1 MNWPVLDFKIE
12 ISEKKKLKRQQ
23 KKFKQQANLVDIL
36 KKDRT
41 ILSNQACSQWAN
53 LTYFKSSRKLDPK
66 MSNFAHCAKQKNSN
80 LKIQDA
86 FWPKFGQSKIII
98 FLIL

>member
-1 MNWPVLDFKIE
+1 MNWPVLDFEIE

-53 LTYFKSSRKLDPK
+53 LTYFSLEIR
-66 MSNFAHCAKQKNSN
+66 
-80 LKIQDA
+80 LK
-86 FWPKFGQSKIII
+86 
-98 FLIL
+98 

>member
-1 MNWPVLDFKIE
+1 MNWPVLDFEIE

-23 KKFKQQANLVDIL
+23 KKQQANLVDIL

-53 LTYFKSSRKLDPK
+53 LTYFSLEIR
-66 MSNFAHCAKQKNSN
+66 
-80 LKIQDA
+80 LK
-86 FWPKFGQSKIII
+86 
-98 FLIL
+98 